1 MSDAPSLVTL
11 VATLTLI
18 ACGAG
23 KPSTH
28 SPETAASSAAAGGGA
43 GAPPAVV
50 AGASAGPALAPAKVQ
65 ELCRN
70 FTAPEFQRQL
80 VDARTQDTDIARAFA
95 GVGAT
100 PPTTSCQAAAN
111 ALPDVIEVRYLAA
124 ASLCDLKFR
133 DDGVTSSRFKEQV
146 ARARTEMHAAF
157 DSAQKAK
164 TDPDCRRDLT
174 IAQTRFVELQRLANR
189 VCSPEI
195 VCEEP
200 LKTTCDALARGTSP
214 VPGVEA
220 VSKCLDEAEPPP

>member
-1 MSDAPSLVTL
+1 MSNAPSLVTL

-23 KPSTH
+23 TPATH
-28 SPETAASSAAAGGGA
+28 SPETAASTAAAGGGA
-43 GAPPAVV
+43 GAPPAAT
-50 AGASAGPALAPAKVQ
+50 AGAPTGPAPAPAKVQ
-65 ELCRN
+65 ELCQN

-80 VDARTQDTDIARAFA
+80 VDVKKQDTDIARAFD

-100 PPTTSCQAAAN
+100 PPRSTCQAAAD
-111 ALPDVIEVRYLAA
+111 ALPDVVEVRYLAA

-164 TDPDCRRDLT
+164 TDPDCRRALT
-174 IAQTRFVELQRLANR
+174 TAQARFLELQKLANG

-195 VCEEP
+195 VCEGP
-200 LKTTCDALARGTSP
+200 LKATCDALARGTSP
-214 VPGVEA
+214 VPGLEA

>member
-1 MSDAPSLVTL
+1 MSNVPPRVAL

-23 KPSTH
+23 TPSTH
-28 SPETAASSAAAGGGA
+28 SPETAATITSAGGGP
-43 GAPPAVV
+43 GAAPAVT
-50 AGASAGPALAPAKVQ
+50 AGASTGPALTPAKVQ
-65 ELCRN
+65 ELCRD

-80 VDARTQDTDIARAFA
+80 VDVRRQDIDIARAFD

-100 PPTTSCQAAAN
+100 PPTTGCQVAAN

-124 ASLCDLKFR
+124 TSLCDSRFR

-146 ARARTEMHAAF
+146 ARVRTEMHAAF

-164 TDPDCRRDLT
+164 TDPDCRRELST
-174 IAQTRFVELQRLANR
+174 AQMRFVELQKRANG

-200 LKTTCDALARGTSP
+200 LRTTCDALARGASP

-220 VSKCLDEAEPPP
+220 VSKCLNEAKPPP